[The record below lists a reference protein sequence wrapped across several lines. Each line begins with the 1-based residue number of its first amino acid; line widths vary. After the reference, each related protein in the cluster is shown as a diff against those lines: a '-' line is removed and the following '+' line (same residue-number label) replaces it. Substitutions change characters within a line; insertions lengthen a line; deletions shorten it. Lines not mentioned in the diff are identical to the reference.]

1 MIQHLLELLLRPVL
15 EKIKAIFGPFS
26 KAFALVGEFWTNLTT
41 IGKRTESLIN
51 EIISEAQ
58 QWRSFRENINFRTK
72 LVSLPAAVDH
82 IKDFFDQIRTAW
94 QAVLDLVQELRN
106 KFNVPGNPTEEAE
119 QAIKDIQNS
128 GFKNLLEK
136 FPRLAKGLEKVL
148 GALALLLDAL
158 ASISKAID
166 DLTAIVDATRA
177 IREAVEEGG
186 PLFLS
191 QKNPRRLEHLD
202 DGTPIKIRVG
212 NLHS

>member
-1 MIQHLLELLLRPVL
+1 MIQHLLDLLVRPIL
-15 EKIKAIFGPFS
+15 EKLKAIFAPFG
-26 KAFALVGEFWTNLTT
+26 KAFKLVGDFWDKLTT
-41 IGKRTESLIN
+41 IGQRTQSLVD
-51 EIISEAQ
+51 EIVSEVSE
-58 QWRSFRENINFRTK
+58 WRNFRQNINFRTK

-82 IKDFFDQIRTAW
+82 IQDFVAQIRAAW
-94 QAVLDLVQELRN
+94 QAVLDLAQQLRE

-119 QAIKDIQNS
+119 QAIKDIENS
-128 GFKNLLEK
+128 GFRNLLEK

-158 ASISKAID
+158 NSISTTID
-166 DLTAIVDATRA
+166 DLKAIVDATKA
-177 IREAVEEGG
+177 IRETVEEGG
-186 PLFLS
+186 PIFLS